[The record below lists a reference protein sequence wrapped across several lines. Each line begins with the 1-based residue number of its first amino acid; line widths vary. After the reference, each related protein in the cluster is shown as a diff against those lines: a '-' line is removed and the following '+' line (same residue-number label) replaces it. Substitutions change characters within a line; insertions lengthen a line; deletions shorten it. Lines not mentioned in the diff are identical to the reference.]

1 MDIELVLDCADLD
14 RMTAFWTAALG
25 YEHTGSAAQYAVLR
39 DRDGR
44 RPRLL
49 LQRVDEPKS
58 GKNRMHIDLSA
69 IDIEVEA
76 ARLETLGA
84 TRVPSGHLSELG
96 TEWIQM
102 LDPEGNE
109 VCVCKQFEDT
119 SSRPVLGVRPALH
132 EYVLDH
138 APQRDPIAQA
148 LIDETAAMGLVSR
161 MQIASDQGDLM
172 RIITQLIGA
181 RHALE
186 VGTFTGYSALCVARG
201 LPDDGT
207 LLCCD
212 VSEEWTSIG
221 RKYWE
226 QAGVASKI
234 DLRIGPALDTL
245 SALPPGEQFDL
256 AFIDADKPSYA
267 AYFDEI
273 IPRLRA
279 ERAAPRRQR
288 ALGRVGRRPA
298 GGRRERPRDQGLQ
311 RQGRGRH
318 AGRVGHPPDQ
328 RRHHRRP
335 QALTSEASRSRR
347 KRSGRRR
354 RRFELSAA
362 SIASTSSGA
371 SGVTIGEKRAITS
384 PVGDTRNFSKFQRMS
399 PV

>member
-69 IDIEVEA
+69 LDIEVEA

-245 SALPPGEQFDL
+245 SGLPPGEQFDL

-273 IPRLRA
+273 IPRLR
-279 ERAAPRRQR
+279 QNG
-288 ALGRVGRRPA
+288 LLLVDNVLW
-298 GGRRERPRDQGLQ
+298 GGSVVD
-311 RQGRGRH
+311 
-318 AGRVGHPPDQ
+318 
-328 RRHHRRP
+328 P
-335 QALTSEASRSRR
+335 QAGDENVLAIRAFNDKVAADTRVESVILPISDGITVAR
-347 KRSGRRR
+347 KR
-354 RRFELSAA
+354 
-362 SIASTSSGA
+362 
-371 SGVTIGEKRAITS
+371 
-384 PVGDTRNFSKFQRMS
+384 
-399 PV
+399 

>member
-1 MDIELVLDCADLD
+1 MIAVQGTKLRALTRCKDDHMEIELVLDCADLD
-14 RMTAFWTAALG
+14 RMAAFWTAALG

-69 IDIEVEA
+69 PDIGFEA
-76 ARLETLGA
+76 ARLEALGA
-84 TRVPSGHLSELG
+84 TRVPNGHLSELG

-109 VCVCKQFEDT
+109 VCVCKQFEDP
-119 SSRPVLGVRPALH
+119 SPRPALGVSPALRA
-132 EYVLDH
+132 YVLDH
-138 APQRDPIAQA
+138 APAADPVEQA
-148 LIDETAAMGLVSR
+148 LVDETAAMGLVSR
-161 MQIASDQGDLM
+161 LQIARDQGDLM
-172 RIITQLIGA
+172 RIITRLIGA

-234 DLRIGPALDTL
+234 DLRIGPAIDTL
-245 SALPPGEQFDL
+245 RALPPDEQFDL

-273 IPRLRA
+273 IPRLRQNGLLLVDNVLWGGSVVDPQEGDENA
-279 ERAAPRRQR
+279 LAIRAFNDKVAADPRVESVILPISDGITV
-288 ALGRVGRRPA
+288 A
-298 GGRRERPRDQGLQ
+298 
-311 RQGRGRH
+311 
-318 AGRVGHPPDQ
+318 
-328 RRHHRRP
+328 
-335 QALTSEASRSRR
+335 R
-347 KRSGRRR
+347 K
-354 RRFELSAA
+354 
-362 SIASTSSGA
+362 
-371 SGVTIGEKRAITS
+371 K
-384 PVGDTRNFSKFQRMS
+384 
-399 PV
+399 

>member
-1 MDIELVLDCADLD
+1 
-14 RMTAFWTAALG
+14 
-25 YEHTGSAAQYAVLR
+25 
-39 DRDGR
+39 
-44 RPRLL
+44 
-49 LQRVDEPKS
+49 
-58 GKNRMHIDLSA
+58 
-69 IDIEVEA
+69 
-76 ARLETLGA
+76 
-84 TRVPSGHLSELG
+84 
-96 TEWIQM
+96 
-102 LDPEGNE
+102 
-109 VCVCKQFEDT
+109 
-119 SSRPVLGVRPALH
+119 
-132 EYVLDH
+132 
-138 APQRDPIAQA
+138 
-148 LIDETAAMGLVSR
+148 MGLVSR

-354 RRFELSAA
+354 RRFSSARPRSRRPARALRA
-362 SIASTSSGA
+362 SRSVRSGRSHRRSATRGTSRSSSGCRPYTPPRRA
-371 SGVTIGEKRAITS
+371 PESARRRSGGGAR
-384 PVGDTRNFSKFQRMS
+384 R
-399 PV
+399 